1 MSLEEQAQIQNGLAQ
16 RACDAQQERSQ
27 EAAKATI
34 AVQEWVNGFELD
46 MHESGFD
53 QKRKVWMIRVQEF
66 LERVE
71 ALHQTIRGRRHERS
85 VPRPCA
91 TDPILSGAEFP
102 RLFAAA

>member
-1 MSLEEQAQIQNGLAQ
+1 
-16 RACDAQQERSQ
+16 
-27 EAAKATI
+27 
-34 AVQEWVNGFELD
+34 
-46 MHESGFD
+46 
-53 QKRKVWMIRVQEF
+53 MIRVQEF

-102 RLFAAA
+102 RLFAAASPCPQQDAVDFADEPQRERKIVVAEATQPKVQRRDVA